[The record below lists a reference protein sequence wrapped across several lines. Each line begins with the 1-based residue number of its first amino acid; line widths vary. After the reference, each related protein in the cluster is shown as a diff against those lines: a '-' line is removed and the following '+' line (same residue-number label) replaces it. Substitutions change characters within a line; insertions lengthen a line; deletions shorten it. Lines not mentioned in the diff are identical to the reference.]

1 MNREDV
7 IRLAREAANGML
19 SYDAEGE
26 WRLSAA
32 EVERFA
38 ALVAAHEREWCA
50 KIVEPS
56 EEHRRDASW
65 GYLGGEEGVEMLDS
79 LAAVIRARSNV

>member
-1 MNREDV
+1 MNREDI
-7 IRLAREAANGML
+7 IRMAREAANGML

-26 WRLSAA
+26 WRLSAS

-38 ALVAAHEREWCA
+38 DLVAAHEREWCA

>member
-1 MNREDV
+1 MTREEI
-7 IRLAREAANGML
+7 IRMAREAANGML

-38 ALVAAHEREWCA
+38 DLVAAYEREWCA

-79 LAAVIRARSNV
+79 LAALIRARSNV

>member
-1 MNREDV
+1 MTREEI
-7 IRLAREAANGML
+7 IRMAREAANGML
-19 SYDAEGE
+19 SYDAEGD

-38 ALVAAHEREWCA
+38 DLVAAYEREWCA

-79 LAAVIRARSNV
+79 LAALIRARSNV